1 MNRYEE
7 GIKLIEESCGNGKD
21 NVIALSTVVM
31 EPNADGMP
39 SSCVR
44 DVDAY
49 YEDGVSIL
57 RHGRSQIKCFRSL
70 RIKRPHLLF
79 ASRGFTDMGLV
90 KILAG
95 CWIRRMRN

>member
-1 MNRYEE
+1 MSRYEE

-49 YEDGVSIL
+49 YCLLYTSPSPRDG
-57 RHGRSQIKCFRSL
+57 
-70 RIKRPHLLF
+70 LL
-79 ASRGFTDMGLV
+79 SRMPSS
-90 KILAG
+90 A
-95 CWIRRMRN
+95 

>member
-1 MNRYEE
+1 MSRYEE

-44 DVDAY
+44 DVA
-49 YEDGVSIL
+49 VSYTHLDVYKRQIMSSRRSATHLYFTVIESLPFPIL
-57 RHGRSQIKCFRSL
+57 
-70 RIKRPHLLF
+70 
-79 ASRGFTDMGLV
+79 
-90 KILAG
+90 
-95 CWIRRMRN
+95 

>member
-44 DVDAY
+44 D
-49 YEDGVSIL
+49 
-57 RHGRSQIKCFRSL
+57 GRSQIKCFRSL